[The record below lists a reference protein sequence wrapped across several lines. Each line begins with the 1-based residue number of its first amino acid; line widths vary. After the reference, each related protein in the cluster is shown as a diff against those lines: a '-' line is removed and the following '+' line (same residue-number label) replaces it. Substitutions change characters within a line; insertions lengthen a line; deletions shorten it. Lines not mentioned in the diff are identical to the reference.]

1 MKLLLV
7 LGAVAISILVAC
19 SKQQDQQQQQAKS
32 QPDQQQLANPFLVEW
47 DTPFGVPPFD
57 KIELAYYQPAFDE
70 AVRQHNEEIDAIL
83 ADPSAPTFANTIEA
97 LERSGALLSR
107 VSNVFFAMNS
117 SLTNED
123 MQEIAKVV
131 APELSNHEDEILLND
146 KLFQRVKSVYEQKDA
161 LGLNPEQLK
170 LLDEH
175 YKGFVRG
182 GANLNEKDKAR
193 LTEINGELSK
203 LSLQFGENVLKENN
217 RFELVIE
224 NEADLSGLSEAV
236 INAAKETAKERGHEG
251 KWVFTLHKPSMIPF
265 LRYSDKRDLREKIYK
280 AYYNRGNNEDELDNK
295 KILARMAALR
305 AERAK
310 LLGYETHAHYVLEDN
325 MAKEPKN
332 VYELLR
338 RLWSPALER
347 ANAEAAEM
355 QQMIDAEGGN
365 FKLASWDWW
374 YYAEKVKKAKYDLD
388 EEMLRPYFKLEN
400 VRQGVFGVAGTL
412 FGLR

>member
-193 LTEINGELSK
+193 LTEING
-203 LSLQFGENVLKENN
+203 
-217 RFELVIE
+217 
-224 NEADLSGLSEAV
+224 
-236 INAAKETAKERGHEG
+236 
-251 KWVFTLHKPSMIPF
+251 
-265 LRYSDKRDLREKIYK
+265 
-280 AYYNRGNNEDELDNK
+280 
-295 KILARMAALR
+295 
-305 AERAK
+305 
-310 LLGYETHAHYVLEDN
+310 
-325 MAKEPKN
+325 
-332 VYELLR
+332 
-338 RLWSPALER
+338 
-347 ANAEAAEM
+347 
-355 QQMIDAEGGN
+355 
-365 FKLASWDWW
+365 
-374 YYAEKVKKAKYDLD
+374 
-388 EEMLRPYFKLEN
+388 
-400 VRQGVFGVAGTL
+400 
-412 FGLR
+412 